1 MSNKYK
7 PAPVDSIS
15 TQSALTDINRRSLLQ
30 LGASASAGLLLGACR
45 IEERISA
52 PATWR
57 GGLVIGPGLAE
68 NEFGDKRSHLSLVNL
83 DLPQPTIQVTPTEFF
98 GHGVVIDPT
107 DPGRAV
113 LFEKRG
119 TGACELD
126 LRSHSV
132 TRPITSPKGREFY
145 GHGAFSADAGL
156 LYATETQVDDY
167 HRGVVVVRDGKSL
180 KELGEFPTYGAAP
193 HDCILRDEGRT
204 LVFTNGGSPEPG
216 GSAPCVT
223 FVDSETEKL
232 IEKIEFD
239 TEALNAGHLAM
250 TERGALAV
258 VSAMRDYMPREALG
272 GASLRPVGGEFRTL
286 REPVETTRRMIG
298 ETLSVA
304 IHEPTGVV
312 GATNPMGNL
321 VTFWQ
326 LDSGKFLG
334 ELNLSAPRGIAKTL
348 DGTQFIISYGKSTSL
363 LRVDPGTLDPIPD
376 SRVPESQIGG
386 SHIVVHSLG

>member
-1 MSNKYK
+1 MSNKNESI
-7 PAPVDSIS
+7 PVAFIAPK
-15 TQSALTDINRRSLLQ
+15 SATTDMDRRSLLQ
-30 LGASASAGLLLGACR
+30 LGAGAAAGLLLGACR
-45 IEERISA
+45 IENRLATPA
-52 PATWR
+52 PWR
-57 GGLVIGPGLAE
+57 GGLVIGPGQAE
-68 NEFGDKRSHLSLVNL
+68 NELGDKRSHLSLVDL
-83 DLPQPTIQVTPTEFF
+83 DVPQPEIHVIPTDFF

-113 LFEKRG
+113 MFEKRG
-119 TGACELD
+119 MGACELD
-126 LRSHSV
+126 LRSRAV
-132 TRPITSPKGREFY
+132 TRPITSPEGREFY

-167 HRGVVVVRDGKSL
+167 HRGVVVVRDGKTL

-223 FVDSETEKL
+223 YVDSETEKL

-250 TERGALAV
+250 TESGDLAV

-272 GASLRPVGGEFRTL
+272 GASLRPAGGEFRTL
-286 REPVETTRRMIG
+286 REPIETTRRMIG

-326 LDSGKFLG
+326 LDGGQFLG
-334 ELNLSAPRGIAKTL
+334 ELNLSVPRGIAKTL
-348 DGTQFIISYGKSTSL
+348 DGSQFIISYGKSTSL
-363 LRVDPGTLDPIPD
+363 LRVDPANLAPIPN